1 MEADRK
7 MRSACVAALR
17 HDKLAGRAFMMRFR
31 ALLLTAAICSATAAQ
46 ARPMKAAVFDL
57 ELVDTSQESERG
69 ERADQTRR
77 LALAS
82 AELKRL
88 LAQSDQLDLADLTP
102 KAATIG
108 DKSPLSKCNGCAGDI
123 ARDLGADLAVTGVIQ
138 KTSNLI
144 LSFAVEIKDVRD
156 GKFVRGGQVDIR
168 GNTDETWL
176 RGVRWLVK
184 NRLLAEP
191 LPERP

>member
-1 MEADRK
+1 
-7 MRSACVAALR
+7 
-17 HDKLAGRAFMMRFR
+17 
-31 ALLLTAAICSATAAQ
+31 
-46 ARPMKAAVFDL
+46 MKAAVFDL

-108 DKSPLSKCNGCAGDI
+108 DKSPLAKCNGCADDI